1 MGRTLRVRSFVIA
14 KIPSVQNH
22 QIFLKKWPFLY
33 GIKIQLSTVKNL
45 KKP

>member
-22 QIFLKKWPFLY
+22 QIFLKKW
-33 GIKIQLSTVKNL
+33 IKNN
-45 KKP
+45 